1 MTVQAIFRG
10 KMSRRKVTAPSY
22 EKVYHRRQQ
31 SMYLQME
38 KSGMDFVDL
47 GEDDT
52 RTGSSYFK
60 FKKKKGIH
68 RGNTVQNITLMEE
81 QE

>member
-60 FKKKKGIH
+60 FKKKNGIH
-68 RGNTVQNITLMEE
+68 RGNTVKNMTLMEE